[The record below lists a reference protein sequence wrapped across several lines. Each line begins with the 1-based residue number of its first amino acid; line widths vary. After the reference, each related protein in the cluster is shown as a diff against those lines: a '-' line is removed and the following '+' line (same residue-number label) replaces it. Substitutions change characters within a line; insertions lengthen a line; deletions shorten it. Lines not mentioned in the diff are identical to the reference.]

1 MQSVIRGNSITL
13 DAQYKNGAGVVE
25 DPTTPLVSVYN
36 SSNVAQLVG
45 AIPTRVSTGVYTY
58 AYAVSGSADPG
69 TWYIIWSGTVDGQ
82 ALTTTE
88 YFEVILAGS
97 ITPSDATYT
106 YDLSTP
112 IGKIRMYIDDRDLSL
127 TSSLVPLEERS
138 AIFSDEELTAMY
150 YDCVNDV
157 MYASARALVTIS
169 GNRQLL
175 VRTRRIG
182 KTVVDYGNAAENLRE
197 QAMQLIKM
205 SNMQPADAL
214 AEISWTDPA
223 FRQIL
228 VNAQLRKV

>member
-1 MQSVIRGNSITL
+1 MQTVVRGNSITL
-13 DAQYKNGAGVVE
+13 EAQFRNGSGIVT
-25 DPTTPLVSVYN
+25 DPVAPTATIYN
-36 SSNVAQLVG
+36 ASNVVVDSGTPTRISMGIYRYTYSVGPSVAVG
-45 AIPTRVSTGVYTY
+45 A
-58 AYAVSGSADPG
+58 
-69 TWYIIWSGTVDGQ
+69 WSILWGGTVEGQ
-82 ALTTTE
+82 PLTATE
-88 YFEVILAGS
+88 YFDVIVAGS
-97 ITPSDATYT
+97 VTPSDATYT
-106 YDLSTP
+106 YDPATP
-112 IGKIRMYIDDRDLSL
+112 LGKVRMYIDDRDLSSIAS
-127 TSSLVPLEERS
+127 TVPLEERS
-138 AIFSDEELTAMY
+138 CIFSDEELSSMY
-150 YDCVNDV
+150 ADCLNDV
-157 MYASARALVTIS
+157 MYTAARALVTIS